1 MLSSTKSKQL
11 LLLLEPS
18 LLVAVLNLAKGPRE
32 DPKAGGKGGVLSLG
46 GNPSEIPPEIT
57 LLVWL
62 VKMDVGSLDVVWVSC
77 PKASVLMAKIMPRL
91 VLLVC
96 T

>member
-11 LLLLEPS
+11 PLLLEPI

-46 GNPSEIPPEIT
+46 GNPGEIPHEIT

-77 PKASVLMAKIMPRL
+77 PRASVLMAKIMPHL

>member
-1 MLSSTKSKQL
+1 MLSLTRSRQL
-11 LLLLEPS
+11 PLLLEPS
-18 LLVAVLNLAKGPRE
+18 LLVAVLSLAKGPRE

-46 GNPSEIPPEIT
+46 GNPSVIPHET
-57 LLVWL
+57 TQLVWL
-62 VKMDVGSLDVVWVSC
+62 VKMDVGSLVVVWVSC
-77 PKASVLMAKIMPRL
+77 PRVNVLMAKIMPRL

>member
-1 MLSSTKSKQL
+1 MLSSTISKQL
-11 LLLLEPS
+11 LLLLETS

-46 GNPSEIPPEIT
+46 GNPSEIPHEIT